1 MNATVPTSA
10 TALSQ
15 LGADNIPD
23 SRGINLYRADPDLGR
38 LLGLYLPAGLK
49 AHLEPHLDRLGAL
62 AADELDELAGPADRN
77 GPELRPRTRRGEDP
91 NAIPYHPA
99 SRAIEPIALGHP
111 SPAARSH
118 PAAAPA

>member
-62 AADELDELAGPADRN
+62 AGDELDELAGTADRN
-77 GPELRPRTRRGEDP
+77 GPELRPRTRRGEAA
-91 NAIPYHPA
+91 NAIARSEERRVGKEWVSKGRFRWSPYH
-99 SRAIEPIALGHP
+99 
-111 SPAARSH
+111 
-118 PAAAPA
+118 